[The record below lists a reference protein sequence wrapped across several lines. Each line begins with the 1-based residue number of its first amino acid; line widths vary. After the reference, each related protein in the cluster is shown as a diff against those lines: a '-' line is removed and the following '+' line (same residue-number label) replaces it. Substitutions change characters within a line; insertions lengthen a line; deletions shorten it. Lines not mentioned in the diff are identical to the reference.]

1 MQDIQETGEQRSD
14 PYRQNWSE
22 NIQYSAQGVLL
33 PENVRE
39 VQAIVKDKQYRHVKV
54 IGTRHCFGT

>member
-1 MQDIQETGEQRSD
+1 MQDILETHEQRSD

-39 VQAIVKDKQYRHVKV
+39 VQAIVKDK
-54 IGTRHCFGT
+54 